1 MKQINILFALVLLL
15 ASTNVATA
23 VLIKEAYEIPFQIN
37 ESDRII
43 VGTVTDVQSFS
54 YHTIVTIEV
63 DEWLKNPPP
72 KNLITVQTD
81 VGTIDTG
88 IESDEA
94 SFTVNES
101 MILMLKDVNINEY
114 RFAVVFGQ
122 LGKHPLS
129 DRDAVLQELPPKP
142 AVCDFWQQHADRD
155 VVSQE
160 LATSEQAQIYA
171 SNHNISTEEALH
183 RFQLQDIAGELDAE
197 LSMGEA
203 ETFAGLWIEHNPKF
217 KIVVQFTRDGGE
229 TIKPYLKLHTE
240 LANIVEVRTA
250 KVLSLVDLQKA
261 QANASDSAHA
271 LDIPVGSGI
280 NVYNNNVELYVTKTD
295 RSRFDDAVQR
305 RDIQLPDVVRV
316 ITVEANALVVMDEVP
331 VNDVPVNDASANRI
345 PFIGVIGTL
354 MILIGAVLLM
364 HYRKHM

>member
-1 MKQINILFALVLLL
+1 MIEKIGNMKQIHIMFALVLML
-15 ASTNVATA
+15 ASANTAAA

-63 DEWLKNPPP
+63 AEWLKNPPP

-114 RFAVVFGQ
+114 RFAVVFGK

-129 DRDAVLQELPPKP
+129 DMDAVSQELPPKP
-142 AVCDFWQQHADRD
+142 AVCDFWQHADR
-155 VVSQE
+155 
-160 LATSEQAQIYA
+160 AQ
-171 SNHNISTEEALH
+171 NNNISTEEAL
-183 RFQLQDIAGELDAE
+183 RRVQLQDIARELDAE
-197 LSMGEA
+197 LSVSEP
-203 ETFAGLWIEHNPKF
+203 ETFAGLWVEHNPKF
-217 KIVVQFTRDGGE
+217 KIVVQFTRNGGE

-250 KVLSLVDLQKA
+250 KMLSLADLQKA
-261 QANASDSAHA
+261 QANASDSARA

-305 RDIQLPDVVRV
+305 GDIQLPDVVRV
-316 ITVEANALVVMDEVP
+316 ITVEANALVVMDENP
-331 VNDVPVNDASANRI
+331 VNDVPANDTSPNGI
-345 PFIGVIGTL
+345 PFMGATGTF
-354 MILIGAVLLM
+354 MILIGAVLLV
-364 HYRKHM
+364 HYRKHI

>member
-1 MKQINILFALVLLL
+1 MIEKIGNMKQIHIMFALVLML
-15 ASTNVATA
+15 ASANTASA
-23 VLIKEAYEIPFQIN
+23 VLIKEAYEIPYQVN

-63 DEWLKNPPP
+63 AEWLKNPPP

-122 LGKHPLS
+122 LGKHTLS

-142 AVCDFWQQHADRD
+142 AVCDWRPPADR
-155 VVSQE
+155 
-160 LATSEQAQIYA
+160 AQ
-171 SNHNISTEEALH
+171 NNNISTEEALH
-183 RFQLQDIAGELDAE
+183 RVQLQDIAGELDAE
-197 LSMGEA
+197 LSVSEP
-203 ETFAGLWIEHNPKF
+203 ETFAGLWVEHNPKF

-250 KVLSLVDLQKA
+250 KMLSLADLQKA
-261 QANASDSAHA
+261 QANASDSARA

-305 RDIQLPDVVRV
+305 GDIQLPDVVRV
-316 ITVEANALVVMDEVP
+316 ITVEANALVVMDENP
-331 VNDVPVNDASANRI
+331 VNDVPANDTSPNGI
-345 PFIGVIGTL
+345 PFMGATGTF
-354 MILIGAVLLM
+354 MILIGAVLLV
-364 HYRKHM
+364 HYRKHI